1 MASFDEIKPGVRPEG
16 LDPSGTAE
24 VVQVSRFGPDA
35 LNLVFRANG
44 KVGERLFGFN
54 RTGPDL
60 KEVIDRQIERLVKE
74 GQLHLDE
81 SGLRFSEG

>member
-1 MASFDEIKPGVRPEG
+1 MASFDEIKPGVRLEG

-44 KVGERLFGFN
+44 KVGERWLT
-54 RTGPDL
+54 TGSATAVEKYDVECGGQDPSDL
-60 KEVIDRQIERLVKE
+60 ILQGSVI
-74 GQLHLDE
+74 
-81 SGLRFSEG
+81 